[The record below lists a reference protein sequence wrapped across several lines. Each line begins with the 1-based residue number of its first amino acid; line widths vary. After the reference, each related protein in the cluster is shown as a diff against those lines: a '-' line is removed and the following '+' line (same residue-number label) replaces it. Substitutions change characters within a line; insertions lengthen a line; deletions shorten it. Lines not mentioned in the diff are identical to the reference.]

1 MGSPWQKKTARLLAG
16 GFFGFGLFE
25 LSRSLPPG
33 ARGNRKSRKTGRR
46 RKEAVTGDSSHP
58 LNHNSYLGHNTIWVQ
73 RKSAILV
80 SVPSSVTCA
89 SHTWVVRP
97 RWTGVARH
105 AMAPSRAVPRK
116 FALSSSVVKPLAPG
130 GRCATQP

>member
-1 MGSPWQKKTARLLAG
+1 MVSPWQKKTARLSAG
-16 GFFGFGLFE
+16 GFLDSVRFE

-33 ARGNRKSRKTGRR
+33 GRENRKSRKTGRR
-46 RKEAVTGDSSHP
+46 RKEARTGESSHP

-97 RWTGVARH
+97 RWTGVARQPI
-105 AMAPSRAVPRK
+105 APSRAVPRK
-116 FALSSSVVKPLAPG
+116 LAFSSRVVKPLAPG
-130 GRCATQP
+130 GRWATQP